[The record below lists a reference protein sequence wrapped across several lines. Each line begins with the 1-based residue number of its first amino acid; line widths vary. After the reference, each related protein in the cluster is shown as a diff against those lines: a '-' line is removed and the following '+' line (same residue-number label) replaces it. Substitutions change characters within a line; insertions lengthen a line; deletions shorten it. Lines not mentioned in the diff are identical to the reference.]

1 MHSRWAKLAQP
12 THPLTHRK
20 QNTILRQ
27 NVRKISRI
35 KSMIYYGKTF
45 NTTKMVTKSVRNQNM
60 DSEKAVMV
68 VMGDGITLLVLAE
81 LR

>member
-1 MHSRWAKLAQP
+1 
-12 THPLTHRK
+12 
-20 QNTILRQ
+20 
-27 NVRKISRI
+27 
-35 KSMIYYGKTF
+35 MIYYGKTF